1 MSLRSI
7 GEIKI
12 LIHEINKKQEAVHE
26 NISELE
32 INQLKI
38 SNLNNINIK
47 YSEIYVIEVL
57 WKRRTRMSRKLFGNI
72 LQPQTHKSEE
82 KTSNYRSTYFKKIT
96 SLQNCGYQK

>member
-1 MSLRSI
+1 MKTSV
-7 GEIKI
+7 
-12 LIHEINKKQEAVHE
+12 N
-26 NISELE
+26 LE

-57 WKRRTRMSRKLFGNI
+57 WERRTGMGQKIIRNI

-82 KTSNYRSTYFKKIT
+82 KASNYRCTYLRKKSYHCKLWI
-96 SLQNCGYQK
+96 SKDKIK